1 MTWEK
6 FWHEFADK
14 LLLLIMVVLFAT
26 YNLYVSQVLKDASA
40 GQWARELVGQ
50 LVAAILTLVVSKAR
64 SNSTTTTDGD
74 KTVVE
79 MEQK

>member
-6 FWHEFADK
+6 FWHEYLDK
-14 LLLLIMVVLFAT
+14 LFLLMLIVIFVG

-40 GQWARELVGQ
+40 AQWARELVGQ
-50 LVAAILTLVVSKAR
+50 GFAAILTLVVSKAR